1 MGQRR
6 HAGYGKISRLP
17 SEFDI
22 TSYIKERENDITVRV
37 YRWSDG
43 TYLEDQDMW
52 WMSGIYRDVELINEP
67 KQAVLDCQ
75 VGASLDDDMETGLFS
90 VDLTFKQSEAR
101 GSWMLSYEGE
111 EVKTGTFETKEG
123 TVHVTGKASERP
135 QMDGG
140 DTASLR
146 SSCDAW
152 GRYDTGTAWISPD

>member
-1 MGQRR
+1 M
-6 HAGYGKISRLP
+6 YGSTENMQATGKSASAL
-17 SEFDI
+17 EFDI
-22 TSYIKERENDITVRV
+22 TSYIKKRNDITVRV

-123 TVHVTGKASERP
+123 TVHVQESFRTST
-135 QMDGG
+135 DGRRRHRIF
-140 DTASLR
+140 TIFL
-146 SSCDAW
+146 
-152 GRYDTGTAWISPD
+152 